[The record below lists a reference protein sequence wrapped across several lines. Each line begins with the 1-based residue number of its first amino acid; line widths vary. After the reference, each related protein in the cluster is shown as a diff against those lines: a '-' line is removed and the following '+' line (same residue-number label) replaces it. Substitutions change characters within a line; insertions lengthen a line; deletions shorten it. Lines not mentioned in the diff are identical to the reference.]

1 MVRPSK
7 PTPTGTLNLSV
18 IDKVIMLQFYVT
30 ALFVFRDGNENSANI
45 IKEALSKAL
54 VPYYPLAGR
63 LQDTDDDDD
72 NGEGLHISCTGEG
85 VWFVEA
91 CANCSLADLNYLD
104 EAPQG
109 TQEKLIPYPF
119 PAETMDLKPIM
130 LIQVTSFKC
139 GGFVTAGAYN
149 HCTCDGTGIY
159 QFLSAVGE
167 FARGLE
173 RPSVEPLCGWLVE
186 APLAEVVK
194 LVQEAKAKL
203 QAQYNKWM
211 FNEGNDEVELIEEPF
226 TAQLDYA
233 TLLVSYGENI
243 GLDSMDYGWGPP
255 VHGFTFLP
263 PHPEHMYPTSLL
275 WPPMKPKTGI
285 RLRTWCV
292 DDSHLQ
298 ALKDELINLSGE
310 EIARSG
316 RESTRS
322 SKERARSGCER
333 KSSGEERARSGRD
346 STSSG
351 SYLWCIDL
359 VKESSDR
366 ELKLRDLVLKQL
378 DLEENP

>member
-7 PTPTGTLNLSV
+7 PTPTGILNLSV

-72 NGEGLHISCTGEG
+72 NGKGLHISCTGEG

-109 TQEKLIPYPF
+109 TQEKLIPDPF
-119 PAETMDLKPIM
+119 PAETMDLKTIM

-173 RPSVEPLCGWLVE
+173 RPSVEPLWSREIIPSPPRRKLK
-186 APLAEVVK
+186 APQPPLIPQYQ
-194 LVQEAKAKL
+194 LTKAKL
-203 QAQYNKWM
+203 QAQFNKWM
-211 FNEGNDEVELIEEPF
+211 FNDGDDEVELIEEPF

-275 WPPMKPKTGI
+275 
-285 RLRTWCV
+285 
-292 DDSHLQ
+292 
-298 ALKDELINLSGE
+298 
-310 EIARSG
+310 
-316 RESTRS
+316 
-322 SKERARSGCER
+322 
-333 KSSGEERARSGRD
+333 
-346 STSSG
+346 
-351 SYLWCIDL
+351 
-359 VKESSDR
+359 
-366 ELKLRDLVLKQL
+366 
-378 DLEENP
+378 